1 MSIYSCLG
9 VVVRQKS
16 NDKRNSILAAA
27 TQVFAERGLG
37 AATSAISAAAG
48 IAEGTLFIY
57 FKTKDEM
64 VNALYGAILQDLAD
78 AMMVGYP
85 RRKSVRSRVEHV
97 WQKYLDWG
105 LYNASEHS
113 ILRQVE
119 VWAGLTEEA
128 KNTGRTTFL
137 EIEQLIT
144 EAVET
149 RVFRDLPR
157 QTFEAAMNALADMAL
172 KLIRGDAKNET
183 VYREIGFAMLWG
195 GLATK

>member
-1 MSIYSCLG
+1 MSISSLSG
-9 VVVRQKS
+9 VVVRRKS

-64 VNALYGAILQDLAD
+64 VNALHGAILQDLAD

-85 RRKSVRSRVEHV
+85 RRKSARLRVEHV

-105 LYNASEHS
+105 LANVSEHS

-119 VWAGLTEEA
+119 MWPGLTEET
-128 KNTGRTTFL
+128 KNAGRATFL

-172 KLIRGDAKNET
+172 KLIRGDGKNEA

-195 GLATK
+195 GLAKK